1 MPVESLDDVK
11 SELQRQALWM
21 AEHDGRINAY
31 WEAQHKLND
40 VVAKKFHTFG
50 LRLDALERRVLYMAG
65 GASALGAVA
74 GVLIARLI

>member
-11 SELQRQALWM
+11 RELQRQALWI

-40 VVAKKFHTFG
+40 SVANKLHTFR
-50 LRLDALERRVLYMAG
+50 LRLDALEKRVLYMAG
-65 GASALGAVA
+65 VASALGSLV
-74 GVLIARLI
+74 GVLITRAI